1 MIIGITGTYAS
12 GKDTV
17 AEILEEMNFYHV
29 SFSDLLRDELEK
41 QKKPITRDTLI
52 QFGNELRTKHG
63 ADILAQIAL
72 ERLEDGE
79 NFVFTSIRNPKE
91 VELLQ
96 KRKDFLLVA
105 VTAPANIR
113 LERLRSRKRE
123 NDPDTL
129 EELQKKESLENTSN
143 PNAQQLQKVIGM
155 AKIIINNTSTK
166 ETLQEKIKKIIQEN
180 IYKLQ
185 EPRPDWDHYF
195 MNIAQQVKM
204 RASCLSAKKGAILVK
219 DKMII
224 STGYNGTPKGM
235 THCLSGGCQRCT
247 SRHLGK
253 IKSGSYSEPCICV
266 HSEENAIVQA
276 AYNGISTKGAVMY
289 STFTPCTSCA
299 KMIINAGITEVITKT
314 IYPDDVGTKLLV
326 DAKIKLRLLK

>member
-1 MIIGITGTYAS
+1 
-12 GKDTV
+12 
-17 AEILEEMNFYHV
+17 
-29 SFSDLLRDELEK
+29 
-41 QKKPITRDTLI
+41 
-52 QFGNELRTKHG
+52 
-63 ADILAQIAL
+63 
-72 ERLEDGE
+72 
-79 NFVFTSIRNPKE
+79 
-91 VELLQ
+91 
-96 KRKDFLLVA
+96 
-105 VTAPANIR
+105 
-113 LERLRSRKRE
+113 
-123 NDPDTL
+123 
-129 EELQKKESLENTSN
+129 
-143 PNAQQLQKVIGM
+143 
-155 AKIIINNTSTK
+155 
-166 ETLQEKIKKIIQEN
+166 
-180 IYKLQ
+180 
-185 EPRPDWDHYF
+185 

>member
-41 QKKPITRDTLI
+41 QKKPITRDALI

-96 KRKDFLLVA
+96 QRKDFLLVA
-105 VTAPANIR
+105 VVAPANIR
-113 LERLRSRKRE
+113 LERLQSRKRE
-123 NDPDTL
+123 NDPETL

-143 PNAQQLQKVIGM
+143 PNSQQLQKVISM
-155 AKIIINNTSTK
+155 AKIVINNTSTK
-166 ETLQEKIKKIIQEN
+166 EFLQEKVKKLIQEN
-180 IYKLQ
+180 MYKLQ
-185 EPRPDWDHYF
+185 ESRPDWDHYF
-195 MNIAQQVKM
+195 MNIAEQIKM
-204 RASCLSAKKGAILVK
+204 RASCLSARKGAILVK

-235 THCLSGGCQRCT
+235 THCISGGCQRCT

-266 HSEENAIVQA
+266 HSA
-276 AYNGISTKGAVMY
+276 
-289 STFTPCTSCA
+289 
-299 KMIINAGITEVITKT
+299 
-314 IYPDDVGTKLLV
+314 
-326 DAKIKLRLLK
+326 

>member
-17 AEILEEMNFYHV
+17 AEILEEINFYHV

-72 ERLEDGE
+72 GRLEDGE

-96 KRKDFLLVA
+96 QRKDFLLVA
-105 VTAPANIR
+105 VTTPANIR

-166 ETLQEKIKKIIQEN
+166 EALQEKVKKLIQEN
-180 IYKLQ
+180 MYKLQ

-195 MNIAQQVKM
+195 MNITQQVKI

-235 THCLSGGCQRCT
+235 MHCTSGGCLRCT

-314 IYPDDVGTKLLV
+314 IYPDDIGTKLLV

>member
-72 ERLEDGE
+72 GRLEDGE

-96 KRKDFLLVA
+96 QRKDFLLVA
-105 VTAPANIR
+105 VTTPANIR

-166 ETLQEKIKKIIQEN
+166 EALQEKVKKLIQEN
-180 IYKLQ
+180 MYKLQ

-195 MNIAQQVKM
+195 MNITQQVKI

-235 THCLSGGCQRCT
+235 MHCTSGGCLRCT

-314 IYPDDVGTKLLV
+314 IYPDDIGTKLLV

>member
-105 VTAPANIR
+105 V
-113 LERLRSRKRE
+113 L
-123 NDPDTL
+123 DTWVVFVG
-129 EELQKKESLENTSN
+129 EL
-143 PNAQQLQKVIGM
+143 
-155 AKIIINNTSTK
+155 
-166 ETLQEKIKKIIQEN
+166 
-180 IYKLQ
+180 
-185 EPRPDWDHYF
+185 
-195 MNIAQQVKM
+195 
-204 RASCLSAKKGAILVK
+204 
-219 DKMII
+219 
-224 STGYNGTPKGM
+224 
-235 THCLSGGCQRCT
+235 
-247 SRHLGK
+247 
-253 IKSGSYSEPCICV
+253 
-266 HSEENAIVQA
+266 
-276 AYNGISTKGAVMY
+276 
-289 STFTPCTSCA
+289 
-299 KMIINAGITEVITKT
+299 
-314 IYPDDVGTKLLV
+314 
-326 DAKIKLRLLK
+326 